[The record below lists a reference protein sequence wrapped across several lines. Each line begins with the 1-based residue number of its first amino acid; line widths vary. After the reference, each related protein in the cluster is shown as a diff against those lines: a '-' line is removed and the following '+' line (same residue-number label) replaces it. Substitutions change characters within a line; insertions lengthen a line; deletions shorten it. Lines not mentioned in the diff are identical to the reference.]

1 MQLTLTFN
9 DVLEAADQLTLAE
22 QESLID
28 ILNRRLAEKRR
39 AKLVQEITAAREEYR
54 QNRAEVTTADDM
66 YDELLSRNALC

>member
-1 MQLTLTFN
+1 MQLTLTLN

-39 AKLVQEITAAREEYR
+39 AELVQEITAAREESGKIA
-54 QNRAEVTTADDM
+54 QK
-66 YDELLSRNALC
+66 